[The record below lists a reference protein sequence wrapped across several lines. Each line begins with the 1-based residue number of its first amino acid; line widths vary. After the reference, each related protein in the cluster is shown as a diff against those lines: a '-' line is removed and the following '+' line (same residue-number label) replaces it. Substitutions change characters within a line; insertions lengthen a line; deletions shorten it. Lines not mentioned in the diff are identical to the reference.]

1 MAATGDQRQEETIV
15 LLKHLLAIELWRG
28 GLTQSEIKKRLG
40 LGSETVNRML
50 KGVSRE
56 VQTRDEPGD

>member
-1 MAATGDQRQEETIV
+1 MAATGDQRQEETIL

-28 GLTQSEIKKRLG
+28 GLTRSEIKKRLG
-40 LGSETVNRML
+40 LGSQTVNRML

-56 VQTRDEPGD
+56 VQTRDKAED